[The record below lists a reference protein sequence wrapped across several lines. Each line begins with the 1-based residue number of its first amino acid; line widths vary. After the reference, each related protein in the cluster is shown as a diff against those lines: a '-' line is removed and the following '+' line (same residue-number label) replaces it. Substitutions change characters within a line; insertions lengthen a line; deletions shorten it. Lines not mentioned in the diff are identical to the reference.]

1 MGDPWA
7 VDLAELWR
15 RAGTPAAA
23 HDLSQALLPEAR
35 HARTRG
41 VAQQAARLARAAR
54 LDRAPRARLL
64 AAAWLHDVGRLL
76 VPATPAPGAARAL
89 RRAGQEPLARI
100 VAHCGNAA
108 LEAALEDRPPVV
120 REFPLPAAG
129 DAVLLVLLD
138 VAVATTA
145 PSGARAAPAAALR
158 ELAAQ
163 AGLRRYEVRA
173 RVALIARL
181 ADDPSA
187 RELIERVAAPPA

>member
-1 MGDPWA
+1 MGEPWG
-7 VDLAELWR
+7 VDLVELWR
-15 RAGTPAAA
+15 RAGSPAAA

-35 HARTRG
+35 YAGTRG

-64 AAAWLHDVGRLL
+64 AAAWLHDLGRSLT
-76 VPATPAPGAARAL
+76 PTTPALGVARAL

-120 REFPLPAAG
+120 REFPLPAGG

-145 PSGARAAPAAALR
+145 PRGARAAPAAALR
-158 ELAAQ
+158 ALAGE